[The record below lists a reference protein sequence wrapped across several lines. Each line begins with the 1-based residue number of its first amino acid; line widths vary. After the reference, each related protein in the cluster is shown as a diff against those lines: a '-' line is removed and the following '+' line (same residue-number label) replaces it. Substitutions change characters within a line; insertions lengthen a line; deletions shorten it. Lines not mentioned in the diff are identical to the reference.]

1 MRIAPQQAVP
11 DFVSGQEKAYGK
23 AGCRSETARFF
34 GNVGPSRQKA
44 LNESSLRSRKV
55 LGDLAGTS
63 SGFGFCGRFLN
74 VCGGMHGSAL
84 MVR

>member
-44 LNESSLRSRKV
+44 LNESPLRSRKV
-55 LGDLAGTS
+55 LGRS
-63 SGFGFCGRFLN
+63 CGDIFLLRLLRAFFE
-74 VCGGMHGSAL
+74 CRRMHGSAL